1 MITNETRAKLIGNT
15 AKVYADDAL
24 SFWCVD
30 ATGARGGYWCGKPP
44 SYDTDANATTID
56 GRQIVEGLI
65 EVIRLGEPAGRIIEI
80 RPGEWHVA
88 RLNRRLS
95 KPLSMKAAASIVAE
109 RKRVA

>member
-44 SYDTDANATTID
+44 SYDTDANATRELINYLWHHQGHNAV
-56 GRQIVEGLI
+56 GRFFHEITKIVGCTRDDAFSIL
-65 EVIRLGEPAGRIIEI
+65 RATPAQQC
-80 RPGEWHVA
+80 
-88 RLNRRLS
+88 
-95 KPLSMKAAASIVAE
+95 AAFDVVFKDELE
-109 RKRVA
+109 RTQ